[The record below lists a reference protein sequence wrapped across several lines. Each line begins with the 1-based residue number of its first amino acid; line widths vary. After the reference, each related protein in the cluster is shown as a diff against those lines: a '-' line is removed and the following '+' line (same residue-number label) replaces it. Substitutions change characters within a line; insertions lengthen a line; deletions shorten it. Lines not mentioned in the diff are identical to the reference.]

1 MATSPKDPQIERF
14 GARAAQMIV
23 KAREVARETLGEA
36 AAGNETV
43 VVQIASMM
51 MSREAAELIGFE
63 LAADR
68 RKGK

>member
-1 MATSPKDPQIERF
+1 MATPPKDPQIDRF
-14 GARAAQMIV
+14 GARASQMIL
-23 KAREVARETLGEA
+23 KAREIARETLGEDA
-36 AAGNETV
+36 ARNDLA